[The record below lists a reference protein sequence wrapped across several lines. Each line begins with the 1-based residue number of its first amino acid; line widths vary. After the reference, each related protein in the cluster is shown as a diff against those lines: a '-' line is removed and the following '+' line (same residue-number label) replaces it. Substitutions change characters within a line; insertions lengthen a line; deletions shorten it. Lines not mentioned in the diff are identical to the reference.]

1 MGRGVD
7 YDKTSQPLWK
17 RLHYTHDSVY
27 DIMMGTSY
35 FRDKID
41 KATAFLD
48 FSH

>member
-17 RLHYTHDSVY
+17 RLHYTHDLVY
-27 DIMMGTSY
+27 DMMGTFY

-41 KATAFLD
+41 KAKAFLD